1 MILEIV
7 QHSFCK
13 SPLELVVVMPICQF
27 VICILYCVFC
37 GPALWAL
44 HCVVTVHRDQFDIL
58 WHAMLESNIVESC
71 IYFIMLI

>member
-13 SPLELVVVMPICQF
+13 SPLELVVVVPICNLS
-27 VICILYCVFC
+27 ICSLYFMFY

-44 HCVVTVHRDQFDIL
+44 HCVIVHRDQFDIL
-58 WHAMLESNIVESC
+58 WYAMLGPICVGSC